1 MVVSLI
7 VAIYG
12 LYTKGLYYNGD
23 NFFNGIRAA
32 GVALLNGEEET
43 FELPFYIRIPSTIAS
58 YSLIVFLALYD
69 DKKKKILYSFC
80 TIISAFLCFPK

>member
-1 MVVSLI
+1 MEI
-7 VAIYG
+7 I
-12 LYTKGLYYNGD
+12 
-23 NFFNGIRAA
+23 FFNGIRAA

-69 DKKKKILYSFC
+69 DKKKKN
-80 TIISAFLCFPK
+80 TIFFLHYY